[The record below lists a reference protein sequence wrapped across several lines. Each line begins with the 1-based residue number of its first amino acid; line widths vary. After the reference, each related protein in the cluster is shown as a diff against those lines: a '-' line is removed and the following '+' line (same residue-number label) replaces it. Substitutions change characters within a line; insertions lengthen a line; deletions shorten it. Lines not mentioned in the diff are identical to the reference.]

1 MTASNAPADPPSS
14 DRGDGDASEKS
25 ESTNDEVTR
34 PRLVIRRVATAT
46 RGKGR
51 VKPRKAQMETC
62 GDVKTLADLPRVDG
76 TRAAPS
82 HHPATFHLPYVPA
95 PSSRRRGTAP
105 RRADPARPHHTQT
118 RPFASPRKRAVGL
131 SPPRARNQK
140 RRTRTSAWMTRPPR
154 TRTTSPRTSQTRTE
168 SRAFRCLTAP
178 TRARATPRAPPCAA
192 ASPLCCGTRAF

>member
-34 PRLVIRRVATAT
+34 PRLVIRRVETAT

-76 TRAAPS
+76 TR
-82 HHPATFHLPYVPA
+82 
-95 PSSRRRGTAP
+95 P
-105 RRADPARPHHTQT
+105 RR
-118 RPFASPRKRAVGL
+118 
-131 SPPRARNQK
+131 
-140 RRTRTSAWMTRPPR
+140 
-154 TRTTSPRTSQTRTE
+154 
-168 SRAFRCLTAP
+168 LT
-178 TRARATPRAPPCAA
+178 TPRRFTSLTYPRPR
-192 ASPLCCGTRAF
+192 LVDE

>member
-34 PRLVIRRVATAT
+34 PRLVIRDVATAT

-62 GDVKTLADLPRVDG
+62 GDVKTLAELPRVDS

-82 HHPATFHLPYVPA
+82 HHPATFHLPRRKRPRLIMMTSD
-95 PSSRRRGTAP
+95 SS
-105 RRADPARPHHTQT
+105 PAR
-118 RPFASPRKRAVGL
+118 
-131 SPPRARNQK
+131 
-140 RRTRTSAWMTRPPR
+140 
-154 TRTTSPRTSQTRTE
+154 
-168 SRAFRCLTAP
+168 
-178 TRARATPRAPPCAA
+178 
-192 ASPLCCGTRAF
+192 